1 MARVRDI
8 QRTAAFAWSPGAAPF
23 IATGTQAGAVS
34 ADFSDNTVLELWD
47 LDLESAQS
55 GGELSPVASI
65 ETDSKCVSHQKKSGG
80 SPGLIETS
88 LTEYRFYDIAWGRV
102 SADKHRGI
110 IAGALENGSLDLWS
124 ADALISNSS
133 YDTHILLKSHR

>member
-65 ETDSKCVSHQKKSGG
+65 ETDSKCVSHQKIPGG
-80 SPGLIETS
+80 LVEMS

-102 SADKHRGI
+102 SADKPRGI

-133 YDTHILLKSHR
+133 YDN

>member
-1 MARVRDI
+1 MARIRDI

-65 ETDSKCVSHQKKSGG
+65 ETDSKCVSHQKILGFLG
-80 SPGLIETS
+80 GLIETS

-102 SADKHRGI
+102 SADRPRGI

-133 YDTHILLKSHR
+133 YDS

>member
-1 MARVRDI
+1 MARIRDI

-55 GGELSPVASI
+55 GGEFSPVASI
-65 ETDSKCVSHQKKSGG
+65 ETDSKCVSHQKILGLVENIPNGIIGSTTLLGGEYLPTNPGG
-80 SPGLIETS
+80 SS
-88 LTEYRFYDIAWGRV
+88 LE
-102 SADKHRGI
+102 
-110 IAGALENGSLDLWS
+110 L
-124 ADALISNSS
+124 
-133 YDTHILLKSHR
+133 